1 MVNRYILDAD
11 THATPDDRALDQ
23 SREGIVDDVG
33 VCLNEIEAVLQGSWE
48 TSTRLEV
55 HSEAGLPPVRCDHV
69 GLQTALLNLL
79 FNAHDAMP
87 DGGLISI
94 HASAVLQ
101 NTTQSLIEFRVA
113 DSGIGMTQE
122 TMVRA
127 FDPFFTTKAK
137 GLGGVGLPTV
147 KRFSDQFGGSVDIE
161 SIQGSGTTVILRLP
175 AAVTGT
181 PGR

>member
-55 HSEAGLPPVRCDHV
+55 HAEAGLPPVRCDHV

-87 DGGLISI
+87 DHG
-94 HASAVLQ
+94 A
-101 NTTQSLIEFRVA
+101 IEFQV
-113 DSGIGMTQE
+113 
-122 TMVRA
+122 
-127 FDPFFTTKAK
+127 
-137 GLGGVGLPTV
+137 LP
-147 KRFSDQFGGSVDIE
+147 SSPSSSQ
-161 SIQGSGTTVILRLP
+161 
-175 AAVTGT
+175 A
-181 PGR
+181 